1 MIKILFICHGNI
13 CRSPMAEFVFQQIA
27 ERAGLA
33 DQFDVASAATTDEE
47 IWNGCG
53 NPVYPPV
60 KRLLREHD
68 MDPGDKRAALLTAGD
83 YDVYDYFIGMD
94 NENLW
99 DMKRIFHGD
108 PLHKCSL
115 LMDYTTN
122 PRPVA
127 DPWYTRDF
135 QRTWNDVQEGC
146 RGLLDVLKSRKDGD

>member
-1 MIKILFICHGNI
+1 MILIRILFICHGNI
-13 CRSPMAEFVFQQIA
+13 CRSPMAEFVFRQIA

-146 RGLLDVLKSRKDGD
+146 QGLLNFLQGLPG

>member
-13 CRSPMAEFVFQQIA
+13 CRSPMAEFVFRQMADQS
-27 ERAGLA
+27 GLA
-33 DQFDVASAATTDEE
+33 DRFVVASAATTDEE

-60 KRLLREHD
+60 ERLLREHGMNPD
-68 MDPGDKRAALLTAGD
+68 GKRAVLLTAED
-83 YDVYDYFIGMD
+83 YDFYDYFIGMD
-94 NENLW
+94 DENLR

-108 PLHKCSL
+108 SQCKCSL
-115 LMDYTTN
+115 LMDYTEN

-135 QRTWNDVQEGC
+135 QRTWNDVDEGC
-146 RGLLDVLKSRKDGD
+146 RGLLDTLRNREDDA

>member
-1 MIKILFICHGNI
+1 
-13 CRSPMAEFVFQQIA
+13 MAEFVFQQIA

>member
-1 MIKILFICHGNI
+1 
-13 CRSPMAEFVFQQIA
+13 MAEFVFRQIA